1 MIAPDPDLSGDLT
14 LAVGAFDLRPLA
26 PADAPGLLA
35 ELADPA
41 VTEFMDIDPLTQ
53 IDEAE
58 AIIAWAQNQ
67 RSLGAG
73 VRWAIRERATSAFV
87 GSCGFNAIVL
97 ERGRRGEIAYD
108 LGRAWW
114 GRGAMA
120 AILPALI
127 DFGFGRLGL
136 HRLEAMVSPGND
148 RSCRLLE
155 RHGFTRE
162 GHLAGYGYWKSA
174 WQDVIVYGRVAPTAG
189 N

>member
-1 MIAPDPDLSGDLT
+1 MISPDPDLSGDLA
-14 LAVGAFDLRPLA
+14 LVVGPFDLRPLA
-26 PADAPGLLA
+26 PSDAPDFLA

-41 VTEFMDIDPLTQ
+41 VTQFMDIDPLTQ

-67 RSLGAG
+67 RALGAG
-73 VRWAIRERATSAFV
+73 VRWSIRERASGAFV

-114 GRGAMA
+114 GQGVMA
-120 AILPALI
+120 AILPALV

-148 RSCRLLE
+148 RSSRLLE
-155 RHGFTRE
+155 RHGFIRE
-162 GHLAGYGYWKSA
+162 GVLAGYGYWKSA
-174 WQDVIVYGRVAPTAG
+174 WQDVIVYGRVAE
-189 N
+189 